1 MTTPKDAKY
10 LFSEAHADFAPI
22 VGAPN
27 NDDFK
32 RLYEVFV
39 NAFE

>member
-1 MTTPKDAKY
+1 MTTPKDAKD
-10 LFSEAHADFAPI
+10 LFSEAQAAFAPI

-32 RLYEVFV
+32 RLYEAFV
-39 NAFE
+39 NAFQ

>member
-1 MTTPKDAKY
+1 MTTPKDAKD
-10 LFSEAHADFAPI
+10 LFSEAHAAFAPI